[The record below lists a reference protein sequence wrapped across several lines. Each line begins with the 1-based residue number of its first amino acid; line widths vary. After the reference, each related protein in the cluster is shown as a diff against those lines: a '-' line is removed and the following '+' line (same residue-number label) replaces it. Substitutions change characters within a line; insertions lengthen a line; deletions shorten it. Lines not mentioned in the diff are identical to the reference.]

1 MDDEPMNEEDS
12 SNKNKL
18 SNEETEK
25 FEHVEEGWTFVT
37 KTGKHLTK

>member
-1 MDDEPMNEEDS
+1 MDDEPMNEDTPV
-12 SNKNKL
+12 NKNKMT
-18 SNEETEK
+18 NEETEN